1 MVTFWKAVPSRTLH
15 LMGDMFAICLLGVL
29 GLFLV
34 SAGIEDIRT
43 REIANWKT
51 ATITLLA
58 PLWWWS
64 LGLAPWPDMAW
75 QIGFAALVFALFVAA
90 FAIGQMG
97 GGDVKLI
104 GALALWLPTQSF
116 VTMFVWMTIVG
127 GALTAIMVV
136 DEWIR
141 RRAAPPRPSPMA
153 WALIAILAVSI
164 LVAIRQAAVGAALSD
179 AMAML
184 AGLLALLTAVSV
196 LLVMAIRS
204 AKRRGI
210 APETPYGVAI
220 AIAGLLALRE
230 PIINQFG

>member
-1 MVTFWKAVPSRTLH
+1 
-15 LMGDMFAICLLGVL
+15 MGDFVAYCLLALL
-29 GLFLV
+29 GLFLL
-34 SAGIEDIRT
+34 SAGIEDVRT

-51 ATITLLA
+51 ASIALLA

-64 LGLAPWPDMAW
+64 IGLSPWPDMAV
-75 QIGFAALVFALFVAA
+75 QIGFAALVFGLFVTA

-104 GALALWLPTQSF
+104 GALALWLPFQPF
-116 VTMFVWMTIVG
+116 VNMFVWMTMIG

-141 RRAAPPRPSPMA
+141 RRAAPPRPSRA
-153 WALIAILAVSI
+153 GIA
-164 LVAIRQAAVGAALSD
+164 LVAILLVSALVAVRRIGWAAIVSD
-179 AMAML
+179 P
-184 AGLLALLTAVSV
+184 LALLGGLFALTILAAVLMV
-196 LLVMAIRS
+196 TAIRS

-220 AIAGLLALRE
+220 ALAGLLALRE